1 MKTMQR
7 VILSI
12 FMDNYRK
19 SSQTDASV
27 CSYWDFLQCTLLEA
41 ADRRPARHKETW
53 WWNDIIV
60 KVLVRSIDYK

>member
-12 FMDNYRK
+12 FMGNYRK

-41 ADRRPARHKETW
+41 TDRSCLKLQTGGLQDTKKHGGGM
-53 WWNDIIV
+53 I
-60 KVLVRSIDYK
+60 L